1 MWRNNTW
8 LRELKGFH
16 IPPSNHSFI
25 HATIHLSTFHS
36 FIHLPIRGVNDRLCS
51 FIHKFIHSFLPSC
64 PPFFILSFIHS
75 FLHSL
80 LHSFVASFVD
90 SSIPSF
96 ITRKLTQRCGEAM
109 FDWENWKVFTYR
121 RKSLFTLRKLIP
133 LKDAWIDK
141 WCEHKLEVFHS
152 SSKVTNKNNFK
163 NKKTKSII
171 CAQLED

>member
-1 MWRNNTW
+1 MQCYC
-8 LRELKGFH
+8 
-16 IPPSNHSFI
+16 SFI
-25 HATIHLSTFHS
+25 SLAHSSPPIQSFIYPCNYS
-36 FIHLPIRGVNDRLCS
+36 FIHLPFIYPSSIRGVNDRLCS
-51 FIHKFIHSFLPSC
+51 FIHKSIHSLLPSY

-96 ITRKLTQRCGEAM
+96 INRKLTQRCGEAM

-163 NKKTKSII
+163 N
-171 CAQLED
+171 